1 MNFITTVTKQDNVYI
16 ASIIYKTDGYINNQ
30 LIDKSFGIRQYK
42 HCSSAHRAIRNY
54 LKKLK
59 GL

>member
-1 MNFITTVTKQDNVYI
+1 MFKTTVTKIDNLWI
-16 ASIIYKTDGYINNQ
+16 ASMMYQSSCAIKHG
-30 LIDKSFGIRQYK
+30 FGIRQYK

-54 LKKLK
+54 LNKLK